1 MRTWLIIG
9 SLAALVVACS
19 SSDDASSSATNGTS
33 IDAGSVVGDAAVG
46 SSSDARACPAQTTVL
61 ADLVAHNTSAS
72 ATYDQAHFP
81 ANFGSATWVSQ
92 AGATLAVDPNAA
104 DLSLNPVTP
113 AHVSNVDVHSLV
125 PSRPDLR
132 WFAHITPWFKAGG
145 GNHIDIGVDN
155 DTDAYA
161 KALVDDVRRRG
172 FDGIIVD
179 WYGQNSYEDLVTLR
193 IQKYVATLPAGSF
206 AFILMMDKG
215 IPNLSKTVAETQIA
229 YMTTQYF
236 GDPAYEREGGD
247 PIVMFFGVP
256 SVLQDSGMTA
266 LKNEVGQHLVFV
278 PENASSLASTWA
290 DECFDWTHDY
300 HDGPSATDPY
310 ALDSLATFYS
320 TVATSSKKA
329 FGSMVA
335 GFDGTLT
342 DSVAW
347 SKGKY
352 LPRGDGACIVEWA
365 KKIDAVIPK
374 NVTRMQWATWSDWEE
389 GTQVESGVENG
400 ASLEASIGGARLSW
414 TITTASGD
422 ESTIDHFDV
431 YASRDGKIG
440 AKIATV
446 PAGTHDTTLDDCVQS
461 GDTIVVDAVGK
472 PMIRDHASAAIR
484 R

>member
-1 MRTWLIIG
+1 MRSWLLFG
-9 SLAALVVACS
+9 SVAALFLACS
-19 SSDDASSSATNGTS
+19 SGEDAAPSSSPGA
-33 IDAGSVVGDAAVG
+33 
-46 SSSDARACPAQTTVL
+46 SSDAGAVAIDGAVESSDAQSCPDEAVVL

-72 ATYDQAHFP
+72 ATYDRAHFP

-92 AGATLAVDPNAA
+92 AGETLPVDPSAA

-113 AHVSNVDVHSLV
+113 AHVSTVDVHSLL

-179 WYGQNSYEDLVTLR
+179 WYGKDSYEDSVTLR
-193 IQKYVATLPAGSF
+193 IQKYVATLPTGSF

-215 IPNLSKTVAETQIA
+215 IPNLSKAVAETQIA

-256 SVLQDSGMTA
+256 SVLGDSGMTA
-266 LKNEVGQHLVFV
+266 LKNEVGQNLVFV
-278 PENASSLASTWA
+278 PENASSLTSSWA

-310 ALDSLATFYS
+310 ALVSLASFYS
-320 TVATSSKKA
+320 TVAKSSKKA

-352 LPRGDGACIVEWA
+352 LPRGDGACVVEWA

-400 ASLEASIGGARLSW
+400 ALVTASIDGARVTW
-414 TITTASGD
+414 TVTTGTGD

-431 YASRDGKIG
+431 YASRDGKTG

-446 PAGTHDTTLDDCVQS
+446 APGTHEAPLDDCVRS
-461 GDTIVVDAVGK
+461 GDGIEVVAVGK
-472 PMIRDHASAAIR
+472 PMIRDHASALIHR
-484 R
+484 